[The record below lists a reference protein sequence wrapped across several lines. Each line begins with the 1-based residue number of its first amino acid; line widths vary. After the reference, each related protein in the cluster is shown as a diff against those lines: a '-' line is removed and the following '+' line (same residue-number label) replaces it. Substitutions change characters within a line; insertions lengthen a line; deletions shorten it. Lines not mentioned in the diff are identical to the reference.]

1 MTWYSLVLAEDISDV
16 SQAAWQLAW
25 EVSQEQANPDQGNAI
40 FRKAGPDH
48 RLTLFF
54 TPSARVLAE
63 SFGASPC
70 AKPSAAGM
78 GVVAGSERARQIH
91 FGGAPGLRQGLAAFR
106 TFLRLRARTSE
117 RATPGRYQP

>member
-16 SQAAWQLAW
+16 SEAAWQLAW
-25 EVSQEQANPDQGNAI
+25 EVSQEQTNADQGNAI
-40 FRKAGPDH
+40 FRKAGAEH
-48 RLTLFF
+48 RLVLFF
-54 TPSARVLAE
+54 TPSARLLAE

-78 GVVAGSERARQIH
+78 SVVAGSERARQIH

-106 TFLRLRARTSE
+106 AFLRLRSRASE
-117 RATPGRYQP
+117 RAAARRYQP